1 MTFGV
6 KDEWGGKKDPRS
18 ERRTKKEGWGEGERA
33 EQKKLK
39 DCDSFGKTHLD
50 YGQTNDREM
59 EMVAADGTPVHV
71 GAERPLAGALF
82 MSREL

>member
-1 MTFGV
+1 MELR
-6 KDEWGGKKDPRS
+6 KS
-18 ERRTKKEGWGEGERA
+18 EGERKTR
-33 EQKKLK
+33 EVKEERRKKDEERERGQSRKNSKTVIL
-39 DCDSFGKTHLD
+39 FGKTHLD